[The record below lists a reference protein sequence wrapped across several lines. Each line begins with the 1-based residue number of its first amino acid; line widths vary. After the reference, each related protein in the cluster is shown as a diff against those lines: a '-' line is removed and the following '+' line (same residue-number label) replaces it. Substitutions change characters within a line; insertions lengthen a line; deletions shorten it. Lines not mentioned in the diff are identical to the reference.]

1 MEGCPVVGPPV
12 RRIEDQ
18 RFITGKGRYTD
29 DIDAPGQAYGYV
41 LRSPTAQALRATLAP
56 GEAALD
62 ISLAEFALRAERL

>member
-1 MEGCPVVGPPV
+1 MSKFGIGQPV

-41 LRSPTAQALRATLAP
+41 LRSPTAHARIATAVAAFGQLRLPPA
-56 GEAALD
+56 
-62 ISLAEFALRAERL
+62 FRW